1 MLTTL
6 VRRSIVVFLLAGL
19 LGASAIVRTRA
30 QPRSAATPQA
40 AVDPDVI
47 TGVVTSFAGPEAGVW
62 VIAETTFGTKFR
74 KIVITDDKGRYLLP
88 QLPSGNYKV
97 WVRGYGLVD
106 SEPVDAKPGT
116 RLDLDAVLAPTPKA
130 AAQYYP
136 PAYWVALLKIP
147 TKSEFPMTVPA
158 PPPLPSLLGPQKL
171 THGYVR
177 TDPPSVIANQAEWLY
192 DLKGCWTCH
201 SVGGKSTRE
210 IPMGLGPFKTS
221 TEAWER
227 SMSSS
232 QAGRYM
238 IQEMDKLGHERALA
252 MYADWGDRI
261 EKGALPPVPP
271 RPQGVERNVV
281 VTVWDWSVRSAF
293 LHALISTDKRNPTVN
308 ANGPIFGAEWSGGAL
323 AVVDPVENTKAL
335 IPIPLPDES
344 ERSKQIRF
352 SPQTQLAPSVYFGDE
367 LVWDDP
373 INPGPITM
381 DEKGRVWFNVENQ
394 LHNADYCKAGSKNP
408 FAVNSP
414 REDYG
419 KGVDYYD
426 QKTGKFGFVRLCFK
440 ATRIAFSDDKD
451 NTLYFT
457 VQGDP
462 GGIGWLNVRQWEQT
476 HNDEKSQGWCPADHR
491 VDKPGAYGISYNPV
505 DGSVWYSNIQKMPG
519 RMVRMTK
526 GSNPPASCTTE
537 VYEVPYDP
545 KGNGP
550 GGSHSRGIDIDTHGV
565 VWTPLTGE
573 GVLASFDR
581 SKCKPIPTGDAAM
594 TGKACPEGWTLYP
607 IPGPTFKSDPTV
619 KSDYNYY
626 MFIDRYNSLGLGN
639 NAVVV
644 DGANSD
650 SLIVFQQET
659 KTWIRMTVPYPMGFF
674 SRFLDARVDDPK
686 GGWKGRGAFAANEM
700 RGSQLTEGGRSMT
713 STLAHFQVRP
723 DPLAK

>member
-1 MLTTL
+1 
-6 VRRSIVVFLLAGL
+6 
-19 LGASAIVRTRA
+19 
-30 QPRSAATPQA
+30 
-40 AVDPDVI
+40 VDV
-47 TGVVTSFAGPEAGVW
+47 
-62 VIAETTFGTKFR
+62 
-74 KIVITDDKGRYLLP
+74 
-88 QLPSGNYKV
+88 
-97 WVRGYGLVD
+97 
-106 SEPVDAKPGT
+106 
-116 RLDLDAVLAPTPKA
+116 
-130 AAQYYP
+130 
-136 PAYWVALLKIP
+136 
-147 TKSEFPMTVPA
+147 
-158 PPPLPSLLGPQKL
+158 
-171 THGYVR
+171 
-177 TDPPSVIANQAEWLY
+177 
-192 DLKGCWTCH
+192 
-201 SVGGKSTRE
+201 
-210 IPMGLGPFKTS
+210 
-221 TEAWER
+221 
-227 SMSSS
+227 
-232 QAGRYM
+232 
-238 IQEMDKLGHERALA
+238 
-252 MYADWGDRI
+252 
-261 EKGALPPVPP
+261 
-271 RPQGVERNVV
+271 
-281 VTVWDWSVRSAF
+281 
-293 LHALISTDKRNPTVN
+293 
-308 ANGPIFGAEWSGGAL
+308 
-323 AVVDPVENTKAL
+323 
-335 IPIPLPDES
+335 
-344 ERSKQIRF
+344 
-352 SPQTQLAPSVYFGDE
+352 
-367 LVWDDP
+367 
-373 INPGPITM
+373 
-381 DEKGRVWFNVENQ
+381 
-394 LHNADYCKAGSKNP
+394 
-408 FAVNSP
+408 
-414 REDYG
+414 
-419 KGVDYYD
+419 YD

-440 ATRIAFSDDKD
+440 STRIAFSDDKND
-451 NTLYFT
+451 TLYFT

-519 RMVRMTK
+519 RMVRMMK

-581 SKCKPIPTGDAAM
+581 SKCKPIPTGDSAM

-650 SLIVFQQET
+650 SLVVFQQDT